1 MPVPVR
7 KAILPVGGLG
17 TRFLPATKSLP
28 KEMLPVVDKPLIQYA
43 FEEGRA
49 AGIEQFIFVTGR
61 GKQAIEDHFD
71 HAVEL
76 QDTLAGRGKSTALQ
90 LVRDS
95 VPAPGQVC
103 YTRQQD
109 PLGLGHAVW
118 CARHFIG
125 DEPVAI
131 ILPDDLIIGEPGCL
145 APDGRGLPAE
155 RRNRDRGDGGPRR
168 TGLELRHH
176 HARPVTR
183 QAGGGPRT
191 GGETVRRH
199 GAVPA
204 RGDRP
209 LHRAGVAVR
218 APGRTGTRG
227 GRRDPDH
234 RRAGRA
240 RSAPGRSMPCCSRA
254 GGSIAATG
262 PAGSRPISPVPCS
275 ARTCGPRS
283 RPCSQPTVER
293 RVA

>member
-71 HAVEL
+71 HALEV
-76 QDTLAGRGKSTALQ
+76 QDTLARRGQSTALQ

-95 VPAPGQVC
+95 VPVPGQVC

-145 APDGRGLPAE
+145 AQMVEAYRETGGTMIAAMEVPAE
-155 RRNRDRGDGGPRR
+155 QVSSYGII
-168 TGLELRHH
+168 T
-176 HARPVTR
+176 
-183 QAGGGPRT
+183 
-191 GGETVRRH
+191 
-199 GAVPA
+199 
-204 RGDRP
+204 
-209 LHRAGVAVR
+209 
-218 APGRTGTRG
+218 PGRTRDRLVEVRGLVEKPSAGTAPSRLAVIG
-227 GRRDPDH
+227 RYIVQASLFAHLEGQEAGAGGEIQITDALAREIGAGPFNALLFEGRRFD
-234 RRAGRA
+234 
-240 RSAPGRSMPCCSRA
+240 C
-254 GGSIAATG
+254 
-262 PAGSRPISPVPCS
+262 GSRTGWLEANIACALQRADMRPAVS
-275 ARTCGPRS
+275 ALLASYG
-283 RPCSQPTVER
+283 
-293 RVA
+293 

>member
-95 VPAPGQVC
+95 VPVPGQVC

-145 APDGRGLPAE
+145 AQMVEAYRETGGTMIAAMEVPAE
-155 RRNRDRGDGGPRR
+155 QVSSYGII
-168 TGLELRHH
+168 T
-176 HARPVTR
+176 
-183 QAGGGPRT
+183 
-191 GGETVRRH
+191 
-199 GAVPA
+199 
-204 RGDRP
+204 
-209 LHRAGVAVR
+209 
-218 APGRTGTRG
+218 PGRTRDRLVEVRGLVEKPSAGTAPSRLAVIG
-227 GRRDPDH
+227 RYIVQASLFAHLEGQEPGAGGEIQITDALAREIGAGPFNALLFEGRRFDCGDRTGWLEANIACAL
-234 RRAGRA
+234 RREDMRPAV
-240 RSAPGRSMPCCSRA
+240 SALLASYG
-254 GGSIAATG
+254 
-262 PAGSRPISPVPCS
+262 
-275 ARTCGPRS
+275 
-283 RPCSQPTVER
+283 
-293 RVA
+293 